1 MVNTLVLLRDITELF
16 NILQEISVLLLN
28 INSSI
33 IPVIIIIVINN
44 NNNNYNNEILRPLP
58 NVPTFARAREMP
70 HRELTSSYSCLPSPL
85 HFGWCCPGGDTQVTL
100 ANGAMAAVLVNPLR
114 TKKRVLI
121 S

>member
-1 MVNTLVLLRDITELF
+1 MLVVNTLVLLRDITELF
-16 NILQEISVLLLN
+16 NILQKISVLLLN

-33 IPVIIIIVINN
+33 IIIIVINN
-44 NNNNYNNEILRPLP
+44 NNNNNILRPLP

-85 HFGWCCPGGDTQVTL
+85 HFGWYCPGGDTQVTL

-114 TKKRVLI
+114 TKKRVLM

>member
-1 MVNTLVLLRDITELF
+1 MLVVNTLVLLRDITELF

-33 IPVIIIIVINN
+33 ISIIIIIIINN
-44 NNNNYNNEILRPLP
+44 NNNDNDILRPLP

-70 HRELTSSYSCLPSPL
+70 RRELTSSYSCLPSPL
-85 HFGWCCPGGDTQVTL
+85 HFGWYCPRGDTQVTL

-114 TKKRVLI
+114 TKKRVLM